1 MKGLRVEKRKVI
13 TAFIILIFFFMLL
26 GLNTRLSEFF
36 RLSNQRDIMQTK
48 VVSLSGTEKALQT
61 QIAFATSDLAVEA
74 WARDEGHLAQP
85 GDNVIIPLAP
95 YSTTPQPKYLPTP
108 TISTQHN
115 WQVWW
120 DLFFGK

>member
-1 MKGLRVEKRKVI
+1 MKRMHVEKRKVI

-26 GLNTRLSEFF
+26 GLNARLSEFF

-48 VVSLSGTEKALQT
+48 VISLSGTEKALQT
-61 QIAFATSDLAVEA
+61 QIAFATSDLSVEA

-95 YSTTPQPKYLPTP
+95 YSMKPQPKYLPTP
-108 TISTQHN
+108 TISTQQN